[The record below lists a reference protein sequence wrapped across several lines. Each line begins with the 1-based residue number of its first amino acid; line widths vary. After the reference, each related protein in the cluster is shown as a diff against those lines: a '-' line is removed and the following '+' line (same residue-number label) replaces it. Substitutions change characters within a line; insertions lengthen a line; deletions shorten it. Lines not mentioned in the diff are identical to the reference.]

1 MEAGALT
8 IDPDRLTAALSAAA
22 GGAMYGFY
30 HLATLW
36 LSGRPGTWADYRKAL
51 LNMAVAIV
59 IGVLLAW
66 FFAGVATAAI
76 PWVSLRD
83 AHAVGFAFGAFG
95 WELLPVIY
103 EVARKRTSKIG
114 DQG

>member
-1 MEAGALT
+1 MTL
-8 IDPDRLTAALSAAA
+8 DPDRLSAALSAAA
-22 GGAMYGFY
+22 GGVMYGVY

-51 LNMAVAIV
+51 VNMLVAVV

-66 FFAGVATAAI
+66 FFALIATAAI
-76 PWVSLRD
+76 PWASLRD
-83 AHAVGFAFGAFG
+83 AHAVGFVMGAFG

-103 EVARKRTSKIG
+103 EVARKRTSRIG